1 MSTPPKI
8 VPCDHP
14 SCESGYITHTW
25 TVCWPSEFS
34 MGEPYETQEKCRKCN
49 GEGVIL
55 ETELEDRHGD

>member
-8 VPCDHP
+8 VSCDHP

-55 ETELEDRHGD
+55 ETELEDNDGD